1 MKTCL
6 RSRKTNIDQRHST
19 SMICYNASNSVVQ
32 SKNSTTHIQ
41 HVKFKIR
48 KVTPEYKLFM
58 KHIMKTRLLPFLL
71 FLIASSSIAQVPG
84 TLSYQGILMQ
94 NDGITPIAD
103 GAHSIVYNFYTVS
116 TAGLALFSR
125 TIAVT
130 TAKGLYTSIIGGD
143 IAPNA
148 PFTTTEMGQL
158 GSQQIFIGITVDG
171 GSELAPRAQL
181 TTAAYAYQ
189 AQSAYTIS
197 DGAVSSAK
205 ILDGTIVDADV
216 NASAAIAGTKISP
229 AFGAQNISTTGTVT
243 SGAITA
249 ASFSGNGASLTAL
262 NSGNLTG
269 QVALANGGTGASTAT
284 AARTNLGLGSLAPL
298 STVTTTEITDG
309 TIANADISASAAIA
323 DSKLATISTVG
334 KVQGSAISGNI
345 NMASAGT
352 VISATSTNNGTGV
365 VGLTSGGNG
374 VYGQATSSGV
384 GVYAQSQSGYGIYAT
399 SNTTDAGYFAGSVTV
414 NNGLYVTGLTGG
426 IGTLGVLARS
436 YFTAISSTAL
446 VHDNTST
453 SGIAI
458 RADGNILAY
467 SGAFIATSDKRIKEI
482 IATTNNEK
490 DLSDLLQIEITD
502 YKFIDKIT
510 NGDRLHKKVIAQQLQ
525 SIYSK
530 AVNVTEG
537 IVPNVFEVAKK
548 TEIEGSKTYIQTNK
562 PHQFSSGDEVK
573 LILER
578 QGEKIYKVNVI
589 NGNEFIVDE
598 PINESVFVYGKKVTD
613 LLTVDYDALT
623 TLNIS
628 ATQQLHKEIET
639 LKTKLLIE
647 EESNKN
653 LEQRLASI
661 EASLSK
667 NQGTPTLH
675 ASKTE
680 KP

>member
-32 SKNSTTHIQ
+32 SKNFTTHIQ

-130 TAKGLYTSIIGGD
+130 TAKGLYTSIIGGG

-171 GSELAPRAQL
+171 GSELTPRAQL

-189 AQSAYTIS
+189 AQSSYTIS
-197 DGAVSSAK
+197 DGAVTSAK

-243 SGAITA
+243 SGAVTA
-249 ASFSGNGASLTAL
+249 TSFSGNGASLTAL

-323 DSKLATISTVG
+323 DSKLATITTAG
-334 KVQGSAISGNI
+334 KVSGNAITSGTIGGSTNI
-345 NMASAGT
+345 NVTTSGN
-352 VISATSTNNGTGV
+352 VIVGSSTNNSTGV
-365 VGLTSGGNG
+365 YGLTVGGNG
-374 VYGQATSSGV
+374 VLGLATGSGA

-399 SNTTDAGYFAGSVTV
+399 SNTTDAGRFFGSVTV
-414 NNGLYVTGLTGG
+414 TNGFNVTG
-426 IGTLGVLARS
+426 GTKNFKIDHPLDPANK
-436 YFTAISSTAL
+436 Y
-446 VHDNTST
+446 
-453 SGIAI
+453 
-458 RADGNILAY
+458 
-467 SGAFIATSDKRIKEI
+467 
-482 IATTNNEK
+482 
-490 DLSDLLQIEITD
+490 LL
-502 YKFIDKIT
+502 
-510 NGDRLHKKVIAQQLQ
+510 H
-525 SIYSK
+525 
-530 AVNVTEG
+530 
-537 IVPNVFEVAKK
+537 
-548 TEIEGSKTYIQTNK
+548 
-562 PHQFSSGDEVK
+562 
-573 LILER
+573 
-578 QGEKIYKVNVI
+578 
-589 NGNEFIVDE
+589 
-598 PINESVFVYGKKVTD
+598 
-613 LLTVDYDALT
+613 
-623 TLNIS
+623 
-628 ATQQLHKEIET
+628 
-639 LKTKLLIE
+639 
-647 EESNKN
+647 
-653 LEQRLASI
+653 ASI
-661 EASLSK
+661 ESDKVMNMYDGVVTLNAEGEAEIDLPDWFDVLNRDFRYQLTCIGGYATIFIAEELNNNHFKIGGGKAGLKVSWQVTGERNDVFMQHHRFQTEVEKKGNERGKYLNPKEHGVDESLGIDYQLNSLAKKNLASQPKIENNTELVK
-667 NQGTPTLH
+667 V

>member
-32 SKNSTTHIQ
+32 SKNFTTHIQ

-130 TAKGLYTSIIGGD
+130 TAKGLYTSIIGGG

-171 GSELAPRAQL
+171 GSELTPRAQL

-189 AQSAYTIS
+189 AQSSYTIS
-197 DGAVSSAK
+197 DGAVTSAK

-243 SGAITA
+243 SGAVTA
-249 ASFSGNGASLTAL
+249 TSFSGNGSALT
-262 NSGNLTG
+262 NIG
-269 QVALANGGTGASTAT
+269 T
-284 AARTNLGLGSLAPL
+284 AA
-298 STVTTTEITDG
+298 
-309 TIANADISASAAIA
+309 IASGAILDADVNASAAIA
-323 DSKLATISTVG
+323 GTKIVPAFGTQPISTTG
-334 KVQGSAISGNI
+334 NISGNVI
-345 NMASAGT
+345 SGVTLMTGFGLNSGNQYIQGSPSPTNAEGAVGSEAAIHIQRQASGVKNTNTADIKVSTWESGITGRTSMEFWLSGLPQNENTFGT
-352 VISATSTNNGTGV
+352 VAEIPV
-365 VGLTSGGNG
+365 LTLHGDDLGG
-374 VYGQATSSGV
+374 
-384 GVYAQSQSGYGIYAT
+384 T
-399 SNTTDAGYFAGSVTV
+399 SNYGRV
-414 NNGLYVTGLTGG
+414 G
-426 IGTLGVLARS
+426 IGTL
-436 YFTAISSTAL
+436 FPTSTL
-446 VHDNTST
+446 HVYNGST
-453 SGIAI
+453 SGTYTTSGWVHSSDERLKTNIKTI
-458 RADGNILAY
+458 GNPMSIVKSLRGVY
-467 SGAFIATSDKRIKEI
+467 FNWKSNSTNERQVGFIAQEVKRVLPEVVTGKEGDIDKGEILGMSNQNIVAVLVEAIKEQQ
-482 IATTNNEK
+482 A
-490 DLSDLLQIEITD
+490 QIEE
-502 YKFIDKIT
+502 
-510 NGDRLHKKVIAQQLQ
+510 L
-525 SIYSK
+525 K
-530 AVNVTEG
+530 AG
-537 IVPNVFEVAKK
+537 
-548 TEIEGSKTYIQTNK
+548 
-562 PHQFSSGDEVK
+562 
-573 LILER
+573 
-578 QGEKIYKVNVI
+578 
-589 NGNEFIVDE
+589 
-598 PINESVFVYGKKVTD
+598 
-613 LLTVDYDALT
+613 
-623 TLNIS
+623 
-628 ATQQLHKEIET
+628 
-639 LKTKLLIE
+639 
-647 EESNKN
+647 NKN

-667 NQGTPTLH
+667 NQGTPTPH